1 MMIFRCSFI
10 LVYILFHSHSGWGHI
25 EQLQDIE
32 VVDHNEK
39 QSLVDFIPST
49 TVIRGDEL
57 QKRRDTSLGEI
68 LKSEA
73 GVSST
78 SFGPSSSRPVIRGL
92 DGDRIRILQNGL
104 GTLDASTQSLDHA
117 VPVDTL
123 TIDQI
128 EVVRGP
134 MSLLYGASA
143 VGGVVNLTTNRIH
156 TEFEEG
162 LFSQTLI
169 QGETVNPGMSSAVQM
184 NYGINRWMLHLDA
197 STRNL
202 ADQRIPSYLKG
213 GPEEKKGVL
222 PNSFNQQ
229 DNLAFGASHILS
241 QGYFGASINHFA
253 SSYGSV
259 ADPEVSINM
268 LQNRGEFHF
277 EWNPDGGLFRKYKL
291 KSTQSSYN
299 HREIENKQT
308 GTIFQNGGNE
318 TRFEAFNKNDL
329 WDGVSGFQTQIF
341 QFKASGDEAFLPTT
355 ENTKLA
361 LFSFQERN
369 LNQKNAI
376 SFGGRTETVSI
387 DKKSST
393 QFGGK
398 DLKNYT
404 SLNGSIG
411 HQFKWNDS
419 QSISSTFS
427 YTERA
432 PNFQELY
439 AFGDHLATASFE
451 EGDSHLKKEK
461 AYAFE
466 LSFKQKMKTGQFI
479 LNTYTQVFKDFISLN
494 PTGLSGKSPEG
505 LTEYSYQQVDA
516 LFYGADFELRNDL
529 FQWNKGT
536 VALFSTA
543 DIVRA
548 KDTDSGYNLPRISPA
563 RMSFGLD
570 YLKERWGSDIEIQ
583 HGFHQTKTAKDEKW
597 TDSYYQANLGYQY
610 KLLGEESS
618 VSFFARVRNI
628 FDAEVRNHVSM
639 LKQIAPAPGR
649 NFVIG
654 LQAQM

>member
-1 MMIFRCSFI
+1 MLVFI
-10 LVYILFHSHSGWGHI
+10 LSFSQLSWATF
-25 EQLQDIE
+25 EQLPDIE
-32 VVDHNEK
+32 VIEQNEK
-39 QSLVDFIPST
+39 QTLLDFIPSST
-49 TVIRGDEL
+49 IIRGDEL
-57 QKRRDTSLGEI
+57 QRRRETSVGEI
-68 LKSEA
+68 LKSQA
-73 GVSST
+73 GVNST

-117 VPVDTL
+117 IPVDTL
-123 TIDQI
+123 TIDQV

-143 VGGVVNLTTNRIH
+143 VGGVVNLSNNRIH
-156 TEFEEG
+156 REFEEG
-162 LFSQTLI
+162 FFSQTLI

-184 NYGINRWMLHLDA
+184 NYGANRWMLHLDA

-213 GPEEKKGVL
+213 GPEEKKGLL

-253 SSYGSV
+253 SNYGSV

-277 EWNPDGGLFRKYKL
+277 EWNPEGGVFRKYKL
-291 KSTQSSYN
+291 KSTQSNYN

-318 TRFEAFNKNDL
+318 TRFEAFNKNDF
-329 WDGVSGFQTQIF
+329 WQGVSGFQTQIF
-341 QFKASGDEAFLPTT
+341 QFKASGDEAFLPST

-369 LNQKNAI
+369 LNVKNAI
-376 SFGGRTETVSI
+376 SLGARTETVSI
-387 DKKSST
+387 DKKNST
-393 QFGGK
+393 QFGSK

-404 SLNGSIG
+404 SLNGSLG
-411 HQFKWNDS
+411 HRFQWNDS
-419 QSISSTFS
+419 QSLSSTFS

-451 EGDSHLKKEK
+451 EGDSSLKKEK

-466 LSFKQKMKTGQFI
+466 LSFKQKTKQGQII

-494 PTGLSGKSPEG
+494 PTGLSDKSPEG

-516 LFYGADFELRNDL
+516 LFYGADMELRNNL

-536 VALFSTA
+536 VAIFSTA

-563 RMSFGLD
+563 RISLGLE
-570 YLKERWGSDIEIQ
+570 YLKDRWGSDIELQ

-597 TDSYYQANLGYQY
+597 TDAYTQANLGYQY
-610 KLLGEESS
+610 KLLGEESNL
-618 VSFFARVRNI
+618 SFFGRVRNI

-639 LKQIAPAPGR
+639 LKKIAPAPGR
-649 NFVIG
+649 NFIVG
-654 LQAQM
+654 FQAQI